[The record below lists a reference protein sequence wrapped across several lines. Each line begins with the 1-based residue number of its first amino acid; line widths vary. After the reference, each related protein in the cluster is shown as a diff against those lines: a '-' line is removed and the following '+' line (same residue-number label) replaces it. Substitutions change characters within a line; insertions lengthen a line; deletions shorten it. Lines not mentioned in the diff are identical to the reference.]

1 MNAYRFSNA
10 LDYTHAQLAEMH
22 NISFSGYFF
31 PMNMNAEASAWFW
44 RVYQI
49 DARSSVVMHDEH
61 GAFVGMARMGVR
73 GRRGWCGGFGIAP
86 EFRGTGAS
94 KLLAAQMVQA
104 ARESGLTSLQLEAL
118 TQNVKAVKVYESVGF
133 VTTRRLI
140 ILQAASKALAAP
152 APALQAQAVP
162 LETLMPRL
170 YEGPQP
176 DWEREPASIL
186 AMQAEAVAAPG
197 ADGQLNG
204 LIFRRSGDKILML
217 ATLLQSSLTHAE
229 LAALLCAAAGDAAW
243 IQIFNEPEDSP
254 FLARCRD
261 LGFVESVSQYEMF
274 LRL

>member
-22 NISFSGYFF
+22 NASFSGYFF
-31 PMNMNAEASAWFW
+31 PMNITAEQSAGFW
-44 RVYQI
+44 QVYQI
-49 DARSSVVMHDEH
+49 NAAYCVVMHDEQ
-61 GAFVGMARMGVR
+61 GRFVGMARVGAR

-94 KLLAAQMVQA
+94 KLLAAQMVQT

-118 TQNVKAVKVYESVGF
+118 TQNVKAIKVYEGVGF
-133 VTTRRLI
+133 VATRRLVI
-140 ILQAASKALAAP
+140 IQAASKALRTAAGT
-152 APALQAQAVP
+152 LQTRAVP
-162 LETLMPRL
+162 LETLLPRL
-170 YEGPQP
+170 YAGPQP

-186 AMQAEAVAAPG
+186 TLRAEAIAAPG

-204 LIFRRSGDKILML
+204 LIFRRSGDNIQML
-217 ATLLQSSLTHAE
+217 AALLQSDLNNAV
-229 LAALLCAAAGDAAW
+229 LAALLCAAAGDASW
-243 IQIFNEPEDSP
+243 VQVFNEPEDSP
-254 FLARCRD
+254 LLARCRD